1 MFDVFECC
9 YCNIERKENMLQFY
23 YEIKLVVLK
32 NRDDDVYYEIDSNF
46 LCEMKKDV
54 IKFE

>member
-1 MFDVFECC
+1 
-9 YCNIERKENMLQFY
+9 MLQFY

-32 NRDDDVYYEIDSNF
+32 NRDDNVYYEIDSNF
-46 LCEMKKDV
+46 LCEMKKNV